1 MKDTTT
7 RSLILGSAQWG
18 WNVARQEA
26 FRLLDTWLASGRRD
40 VDCATNYPINRNP
53 ADFRASEKILLE
65 YVQAHGLRDLR
76 ITMKIGSLDN
86 MRSPEVN
93 LSPSF
98 VLMMGEEYHR
108 LFGDNLHCLMFHWD
122 NRDEQADIRASLES
136 LATLQRDTGIRPGLS
151 GIKFPEVY
159 AAVNKDLGLSL
170 DIQLK
175 HNVFQSDIER
185 YEPFLLPF
193 QPNNQSPIA
202 TKQSTHHRL
211 FAYGIN
217 GGGVKLD
224 QHYEPGSVFL
234 ARGGQPEKVAAV
246 LEKIRSL
253 LPELNT
259 AFVRPPVKTM
269 NHVGLI
275 FAGLHPDLSGIL
287 LGVSSVSQLK
297 ETLDFWRNLE
307 TFDFG
312 DVFAAFNKIAR
323 SSRFAGTAGNH

>member
-1 MKDTTT
+1 MK
-7 RSLILGSAQWG
+7 SLILGSAQWG
-18 WNVARQEA
+18 WNVSRTEA
-26 FRLLDTWLASGRRD
+26 FRLLDAWLDTGRRD

-53 ADFRASEKILLE
+53 ADFRAAEKILLE

-98 VLMMGEEYHR
+98 VLMIGEEYYR
-108 LFGDNLHCLMFHWD
+108 LFDENLDCLMFHWD
-122 NRDEQADIRASLES
+122 NRDDVAEIGASLES
-136 LATLQRDTGIRPGLS
+136 LVRLQKEASIRPGLS
-151 GIKFPEVY
+151 GIKFPEAY
-159 AAVNKDLGLSL
+159 SKANEEFNLAF

-175 HNVFQSDIER
+175 HNVFQSDFER
-185 YEPFLLPF
+185 YEPLRKTQL
-193 QPNNQSPIA
+193 SES
-202 TKQSTHHRL
+202 STHRF

-224 QHYEPGSVFL
+224 EHYEPDSVFL
-234 ARGGQPEKVAAV
+234 ARGGQPEKVAAT
-246 LEKIRSL
+246 LEKIRNL
-253 LPELNT
+253 LPDWNT

-269 NHVGLI
+269 NHIGLI
-275 FAGLHPDLSGIL
+275 YAGLQPDLSGIL

-307 TFDFG
+307 TFDYG
-312 DVFAAFNKIAR
+312 DVMQALRKNAE
-323 SSRFAGTAGNH
+323 